1 MQKTRNE
8 SGSSESD
15 SVDIALLGQR
25 IRLVRTD
32 LGMTLA
38 DVARETGLST
48 GFLSQVENGL
58 TNVSLGALYR
68 IAGALKIT
76 APELLAQGAEPIVS
90 VVRRDEGVWRSA
102 DEADPPQLARM
113 LTSAPRRRMEIRECV
128 VPPGFRSDPAWT
140 HAGDEILYVLEGTVS
155 VELEGH
161 GVETLEAGDTMVF
174 VANVPHRWI
183 GGDSEARLLN
193 IVVLHPGLSPTLSQ
207 NVSDHLA

>member
-1 MQKTRNE
+1 MQRTTNDAV
-8 SGSSESD
+8 SSESD

-32 LGMTLA
+32 RGMTLA
-38 DVARETGLST
+38 NVARETGLST

-68 IAGALKIT
+68 IAGALRTT
-76 APELLAQGAEPIVS
+76 APELLVQGAEPIVS

-102 DEADPPQLARM
+102 DDAEPPQLARM
-113 LTSAPRRRMEIRECV
+113 LTSTPRQRMEIRECF

-161 GVETLEAGDTMVF
+161 GIETLEAGDTMVF
-174 VANVPHRWI
+174 EASVPHRWI
-183 GGDSEARLLN
+183 AGDSEVRLLN
-193 IVVLHPGLSPTLSQ
+193 IVVLPAGSSPTLPQ
-207 NVSDHLA
+207 NISCHLI

>member
-1 MQKTRNE
+1 MQKTRSE
-8 SGSSESD
+8 SGASESD

-113 LTSAPRRRMEIRECV
+113 LTSTPRRRMEIRECV

-193 IVVLHPGLSPTLSQ
+193 IVVLLPGSSPTLSQ
-207 NVSDHLA
+207 SVPDHLA

>member
-1 MQKTRNE
+1 MQRTRNDAV
-8 SGSSESD
+8 SSERET
-15 SVDIALLGQR
+15 VDIALLGQR

-32 LGMTLA
+32 RGMTLA

-76 APELLAQGAEPIVS
+76 APELLVEGAEPIVS
-90 VVRRDEGVWRSA
+90 VVRRDEGVWSSA
-102 DEADPPQLARM
+102 DDAEPPQLARM
-113 LTSAPRRRMEIRECV
+113 LTSTPRRRMEIRECL

-161 GVETLEAGDTMVF
+161 GVETLEAGDTIVF
-174 VANVPHRWI
+174 VANVPHRWV
-183 GGDSEARLLN
+183 GGDHEARLLN
-193 IVVLHPGLSPTLSQ
+193 IVVLPPEI
-207 NVSDHLA
+207 